1 MKLVYSF
8 YVNKRKGDFYN
19 VEDYLYQLED
29 QFSRVSFET
38 DYKITIFN
46 NVTSF
51 VCLVTLEEDK
61 KDTTGT
67 DIIDTLNYFKTMIK
81 EFIDGLENSRFYQ
94 VEMGEYDNVTAYSKT
109 AMDEYTNY
117 ISLFETD
124 DLREIDIN
132 ILNFIISEIKEN
144 ILIEQDIIVEETK
157 EAQDVTSNDYKPSLV
172 VTSEPFNQLDG
183 ILQTIKESLLKDPE
197 FLKQVAVN
205 ILKLDSNKETKEYS
219 SELIKPDISINLESF
234 SFKETF
240 VNILDKISILM
251 NNSDKIENETSH
263 VIKVLKDYYK
273 NMKDLFTNNT
283 ANNDKLF
290 EYYNSIS
297 IEDLEII
304 KNQNLIF
311 IDLVNHELKTYLD
324 NMNSIDDIKSLV
336 IEYEN
341 KTDIKSIVI
350 SQIFAQI
357 MLSISVKEDNKLD
370 KAQIKKAL
378 LLHRDEFML
387 YNDKIDE
394 VLITK
399 KKIETPEVQ
408 TEQLSVITT
417 SVIQENIKEPV
428 TAVESIKPFFDE
440 FSKVVEMYPNQDDLF
455 TYVSN
460 NRNQFSYE
468 ALEYVSNNDIVSEYV
483 NGEKFVYDP
492 MTAKLRKI
500 RLNLL

>member
-94 VEMGEYDNVTAYSKT
+94 VEMGEYDNVIAYSKT
-109 AMDEYTNY
+109 VMEEYTNY

-124 DLREIDIN
+124 DLREIDVN

-144 ILIEQDIIVEETK
+144 LPVLDIVVGETK
-157 EAQDVTSNDYKPSLV
+157 ETSNVASNDLKPSPV
-172 VTSEPFNQLDG
+172 VISEPFNQLDG

-263 VIKVLKDYYK
+263 VIKVLKDYYY

-283 ANNDKLF
+283 ANTDKLF

-297 IEDLEII
+297 IDDLEII

-336 IEYEN
+336 TEYEN

-483 NGEKFVYDP
+483 NGEKFIYDP